1 MPWGRAMGETLR
13 PPSSFCGREAA
24 ESCWAQ
30 VSSRES
36 AESCRWNLGYLQPL
50 ALFWR
55 EGCSWSQERAGGIR
69 PVPGAAPG
77 LLPALLSSARAPRGA
92 RWCRSRAVPRAPRR
106 TPHCTEPRHPQQR
119 PPAPMGPGAP
129 QPSAHSRRAPSVLL
143 HGACP
148 PASHLRQKPKPC
160 PGAGELPQPRAQ
172 RLHRG
177 GAGQLPAEEEEEAG
191 EPLGCAGWDHGG
203 QEPSCGAAP
212 DLSFLFSCRTSF
224 RWSGH
229 SRGTR
234 PLSPSARKNVT
245 PSPPHPKLT
254 LTNSVIVLKP
264 LN

>member
-1 MPWGRAMGETLR
+1 MEPGESWGD
-13 PPSSFCGREAA
+13 PSGPR
-24 ESCWAQ
+24 
-30 VSSRES
+30 
-36 AESCRWNLGYLQPL
+36 
-50 ALFWR
+50 
-55 EGCSWSQERAGGIR
+55 GCSWPPSC
-69 PVPGAAPG
+69 PPF
-77 LLPALLSSARAPRGA
+77 LCSSSPGA
-92 RWCRSRAVPRAPRR
+92 RWCRSGAVPRAPWR
-106 TPHCTEPRHPQQR
+106 TPHRTEPRHPQQR

-129 QPSAHSRRAPSVLL
+129 QPSAHSPRAPSVLL

-148 PASHLRQKPKPC
+148 PALNLRQKPKPC
-160 PGAGELPQPRAQ
+160 PASGAGAGELPQPRAQ

-177 GAGQLPAEEEEEAG
+177 GAGQLPVEEDEEEEEEAG
-191 EPLGCAGWDHGG
+191 EPLGCAGWDRGG

-234 PLSPSARKNVT
+234 PLSPWARKNVT